1 MDLCSIH
8 ALSFSVHFNSICCM
22 LFTFT
27 YVTQN
32 ITIRLETVT
41 FALMYYINFTEG
53 AAALNVLVHLMFA
66 YHVRKII
73 KKDIGIKLNLLG
85 YMVGNVLPDIRARFN
100 SQPHYIDA
108 SLKYVVKSSQR
119 LINNDERLSRDS
131 YQFSKRMGIIN
142 HYLSDFFCYPHQ
154 AYYNEGLRRHMT
166 YEFKMLAKYR
176 RGLRR
181 AKRDLIFYP
190 KGLIPEDFESWILR
204 RNRSY
209 RGQQISC
216 ATDVSH
222 AIHAGSTIGRSL
234 NLHMKLSPQD
244 T

>member
-1 MDLCSIH
+1 
-8 ALSFSVHFNSICCM
+8 
-22 LFTFT
+22 
-27 YVTQN
+27 
-32 ITIRLETVT
+32 
-41 FALMYYINFTEG
+41 
-53 AAALNVLVHLMFA
+53 MFA

-73 KKDIGIKLNLLG
+73 NKDIGIKLNLLG
-85 YMVGNVLPDIRARFN
+85 YMVGNILPDIRARFN

-108 SLKYVVKSSQR
+108 SLEYVVNSSQN

-154 AYYNEGLRRHMT
+154 ACYNEGFRRHMT
-166 YEFKMLAKYR
+166 YELKMLAKYR
-176 RGLRR
+176 KGLKH
-181 AKRDLIFYP
+181 AKSDLTCYP
-190 KGLIPEDFESWILR
+190 NGLIPEDFETWIIR
-204 RNRSY
+204 RNRFY
-209 RGQQISC
+209 RGQRISC

-234 NLHMKLSPQD
+234 ILNMKLSPQD